1 MCYDDT
7 SLLVRPCIG
16 KAEAEKRFR
25 IGLGEKMRGK
35 VTLQEIADAAGVSK
49 FAVSRALSGKP
60 GVSEETR
67 AVLVKLAA
75 QMGYF
80 RNHPK
85 TTGVEPRDTDAGE
98 WSGTVLVLFPNIRHQ
113 NRESRYW
120 GPVFEGISE
129 RLNRKGMNMLT
140 LTEPSTEDMFS
151 LLNPE
156 AIKGIITVGSISTSI
171 LLNIYRMSIPV
182 VMVDHWDSAFLS
194 DTVFTDNRTCMGELM
209 RNALCRGYTRFQ
221 FVGNIDDAHS
231 FYERWEAFRSALEL
245 GGISLKQNRALLRM
259 GAQELAEEL
268 DKLTEDELPEMFV
281 CVNDVTAGHVVDGL
295 KRKGIDVP
303 RRCGV
308 TGFDDMSDQMPIYAT
323 VRVDKELLGMR
334 AVDQLLWRITNPDSP
349 VEKKLLHADL
359 VVREGYAPRLSQG
372 NDEHEHSISTI
383 KYS

>member
-1 MCYDDT
+1 MKT
-7 SLLVRPCIG
+7 GRSRT
-16 KAEAEKRFR
+16 RFR

-67 AVLVKLAA
+67 TVLVKLAA

-85 TTGVEPRDTDAGE
+85 VTGLEPRDTDARE

-129 RLNRKGMNMLT
+129 RLKRKGMDMVT

-156 AIKGIITVGSISTSI
+156 AIKGIITVGSVSTPM
-171 LLNIYRMSIPV
+171 LLNIYRMGIPV

-194 DTVFTDNRTCMGELM
+194 DTVFTDNRTCMSELM
-209 RNALCRGYTRFQ
+209 KDLLSRGYTRFQ
-221 FVGNIDDAHS
+221 FVGQIDDAHS
-231 FYERWEAFRSALEL
+231 FYERWEAFRSTLEMSGVQLQQNKSFLHGGVQALD
-245 GGISLKQNRALLRM
+245 
-259 GAQELAEEL
+259 EEL
-268 DKLTEDELPEMFV
+268 DKLNESELPEVFV
-281 CVNDVTAGHVVDGL
+281 CANDVTAAQAVDVL

-308 TGFDDMSDQMPIYAT
+308 TGFDDTNEQMPIYAT

-334 AVDQLLWRITNPDSP
+334 AVDQLLWRMTNPDSP
-349 VEKKLLHADL
+349 VEKKLLHAEL
-359 VVREGYAPRLSQG
+359 VIRERHAPRNSRG
-372 NDEHEHSISTI
+372 NDDPERPISSIRS
-383 KYS
+383 S

>member
-1 MCYDDT
+1 
-7 SLLVRPCIG
+7 
-16 KAEAEKRFR
+16 
-25 IGLGEKMRGK
+25 MRGK

-67 AVLVKLAA
+67 ALLVKLAA

-80 RNHPK
+80 RSHPIM
-85 TTGVEPRDTDAGE
+85 TGVEPRDTDARE

-129 RLNRKGMNMLT
+129 RLNRKGLDMIT
-140 LTEPSTEDMFS
+140 LTEPSTDDMFS

-156 AIKGIITVGSISTSI
+156 AIKGIITVGTISTTL
-171 LLNIYRMSIPV
+171 LLNIYRMGIPV

-194 DTVFTDNRTCMGELM
+194 DAVFTDNRTCMNELM
-209 RNALCRGYTRFQ
+209 KDLLCRGYAHFQ
-221 FVGNIDDAHS
+221 FVGHIDDAHS
-231 FYERWEAFRSALEL
+231 FYERWEAFRSALEMSGVEL
-245 GGISLKQNRALLRM
+245 RQNKALIYG
-259 GAQELAEEL
+259 GAQALAEEM
-268 DKLTEDELPEMFV
+268 DKLPEDELPEVFV
-281 CVNDVTAGHVVDGL
+281 CANDVTASQVVEVL
-295 KRKGIDVP
+295 KGKGIDVP

-308 TGFDDMSDQMPIYAT
+308 TGFDDTNDQMPIYAT

-334 AVDQLLWRITNPDSP
+334 AVDQLLWRIMNPSSP

-359 VVREGYAPRLSQG
+359 LIREVHAPRISRE
-372 NDEHEHSISTI
+372 NDDRDRSFSTI